1 MSFWCLQFLPKNE
14 QKQVDLSLS
23 EVSYVVVKLNLFVFL
38 EEMLAWKKYFDFVW
52 PLIRTILSLK
62 NIFFLS
68 FLIWLNAM
76 SHNLHN
82 MLQLKM
88 RLTPANWLP
97 LQVPFLTL
105 NWLNIIIWL
114 RIDSSVMQRK
124 QLMSSD
130 ISAKLSKF
138 TKCQKSH
145 SKGQIFHPGPFHVK
159 IFVILWIFLLF
170 PTEIVVSELTFESS

>member
-97 LQVPFLTL
+97 LQVPFFWIDRNRYFNWFL
-105 NWLNIIIWL
+105 N
-114 RIDSSVMQRK
+114 Q
-124 QLMSSD
+124 
-130 ISAKLSKF
+130 AE
-138 TKCQKSH
+138 
-145 SKGQIFHPGPFHVK
+145 K
-159 IFVILWIFLLF
+159 IFIVLWH
-170 PTEIVVSELTFESS
+170 SSKTQQIHKMTKKVTKNNNFFTQDHFKQIYLSSCKFS

>member
-1 MSFWCLQFLPKNE
+1 MSSISSKKRTKTSWPEPQWGIICSSKVE
-14 QKQVDLSLS
+14 
-23 EVSYVVVKLNLFVFL
+23 FVCFL

-97 LQVPFLTL
+97 LQVPFFWIDRNRYFNWFL
-105 NWLNIIIWL
+105 N
-114 RIDSSVMQRK
+114 Q
-124 QLMSSD
+124 
-130 ISAKLSKF
+130 AE
-138 TKCQKSH
+138 
-145 SKGQIFHPGPFHVK
+145 K
-159 IFVILWIFLLF
+159 IFIVLWH
-170 PTEIVVSELTFESS
+170 SSKTQQIHKMTKKVTKNNNFFTQDHFKQIYLSSCKFS